1 MATKSTVCILD
12 DEPIVGDRLKP
23 EMEDEGY
30 EVEVFTD
37 SGSAIQRLTERCFD
51 IFVTD
56 LKMEGVDGMGFL
68 EKVKE
73 FCPRSEVIIITGYAT
88 IETARESFVRGA
100 YDFIAKPFRISE
112 IRDAV
117 KKARRRER
125 KNNTD
130 AWKRREKHA

>member
-1 MATKSTVCILD
+1 MTTKSTICILD

-23 EMEDEGY
+23 EMEDDGY

-37 SGSAIQRLTERCFD
+37 SESAIKRLEERCFD
-51 IFVTD
+51 IFITD

-73 FCPRSEVIIITGYAT
+73 YCPDSQVIIITGYAT

-112 IRDAV
+112 IREAV

-125 KNNTD
+125 KNS
-130 AWKRREKHA
+130 AEASKRRTNHA